1 MQPCQFTFKL
11 LLRLIVIL
19 LGWLASTAHGADIT
33 KILATGRTAI
43 SNDMTQKARRHAL
56 EDALYM
62 AALKAGADIS
72 STAITNQGVLVRDI
86 VKLDTEGRLVDFAI
100 LGEKNTGTH
109 YEVKLNA
116 FFAQRSDDF
125 CPKPRYPSVTVMVP
139 NIQISET
146 VDFRYNDFA
155 SLIATQIK
163 ESFESIYDGPILES
177 PQIKLESIKGK
188 ASKNLLFDYNSIQSG
203 NLSKTKVAG
212 DYIINISIKMRMD
225 GRRIKNQVQVD
236 IIKQPDFMPI
246 LTLEEEFLTNLPLK
260 TPLRALNVLWPKWL
274 NIEQNKIIQ
283 LTDTIRKHFE
293 DVACHQLEANIMLV
307 GKKLKLGIGS
317 NAGVRNGSL
326 AYVTQGKESWTLL
339 EVTSVNEFSSTLQ
352 PINTVPNIKRL
363 ANQKIR
369 FIEGAL
375 Q

>member
-1 MQPCQFTFKL
+1 
-11 LLRLIVIL
+11 
-19 LGWLASTAHGADIT
+19 
-33 KILATGRTAI
+33 
-43 SNDMTQKARRHAL
+43 
-56 EDALYM
+56 
-62 AALKAGADIS
+62 
-72 STAITNQGVLVRDI
+72 
-86 VKLDTEGRLVDFAI
+86 
-100 LGEKNTGTH
+100 
-109 YEVKLNA
+109 
-116 FFAQRSDDF
+116 
-125 CPKPRYPSVTVMVP
+125 
-139 NIQISET
+139 
-146 VDFRYNDFA
+146 
-155 SLIATQIK
+155 
-163 ESFESIYDGPILES
+163 
-177 PQIKLESIKGK
+177 
-188 ASKNLLFDYNSIQSG
+188 
-203 NLSKTKVAG
+203 
-212 DYIINISIKMRMD
+212 MRMD

-274 NIEQNKIIQ
+274 NIEQNKITQ